1 MFAGGYKGTLWI
13 CMTLAIINE
22 PCTLDPIRSWEVDR
36 DARDTVTYND
46 KSWPSAIDLTSL
58 VLRSCALSS
67 PLTNSNFRKCPSL
80 ANSRRRETV
89 YLLPCPRPRRS
100 ISILANK
107 NCQLDRVGR
116 NGRREMTFGIVH
128 FCDLVEV
135 EKFFFLQ
142 RKDSL
147 FSFRVSITR
156 SKVYR
161 KERRANT
168 WRYQYHQ
175 PFPKPLFR

>member
-1 MFAGGYKGTLWI
+1 
-13 CMTLAIINE
+13 
-22 PCTLDPIRSWEVDR
+22 
-36 DARDTVTYND
+36 
-46 KSWPSAIDLTSL
+46 
-58 VLRSCALSS
+58 
-67 PLTNSNFRKCPSL
+67 
-80 ANSRRRETV
+80 
-89 YLLPCPRPRRS
+89 
-100 ISILANK
+100 
-107 NCQLDRVGR
+107 
-116 NGRREMTFGIVH
+116 MTFGIVH

-168 WRYQYHQ
+168 
-175 PFPKPLFR
+175 